1 MQASKKESLLFSPF
15 QVKSMRLKN
24 RVVMSPMGS
33 NLALCSGEI
42 SDEHIEYYRLRAAGG
57 VGLIIVE
64 NMCVDFPAGSNG
76 TTQLRLDHDCFIPR
90 LFRFNEVIHQYGC
103 CTSVQLNHAGCTA
116 VPGRIGRPA
125 VSASRVPLK
134 DGSYSEELSISE
146 IHRIAQQFGR
156 AAARAKYAGFDSVEI
171 HAGHGY
177 LINQFLSPLWNHR
190 TDEFGGTLEN
200 RARFCRLVTSAVREA
215 VGPDFPVLIR
225 LSLEEFIQGGNSL
238 EDSLQLLEF
247 FHQDVD
253 LIDASVGTK
262 YAMDAAQLPD
272 GWRTYLAEAVR
283 ARYHQPCAVM
293 GNIRL
298 PEDAEGI
305 LSRGEADLIVI
316 GRGLLADPQWVEK
329 AQQGKSAEIRPC
341 LSCNVGCVNH
351 RMVQNRPI
359 RCAVNPSITCE
370 SWTDTHK
377 VVRPC
382 TIVVVG
388 GGIAGLEAACTAA
401 ESGCRVFLLER
412 EAELGGWVRRISA
425 LPQKFRMKR
434 LLDYMLGRVHG
445 LQSLTCLTGVRATI
459 EQIRDYHPD
468 LVIWSV
474 GSVPTLPNINGLHI
488 QLQAPGSDL
497 YDLNGFLLN
506 LPQEHQWTGKTIV
519 LAGGGPVALDIA
531 EFFAEH
537 GNKVT
542 IIEQMP
548 DIGSGLDPLTKGFLM
563 DTFQKHDATILTSH
577 RIESVADHAFIT
589 SGPDGMRTISFDAGF
604 ICLGLRS
611 NPTQAEL
618 LQAIQSDGIPTL
630 QIGDSR
636 QARRI
641 YEAIHEGYH
650 VVDWLNENGYY
661 TS

>member
-1 MQASKKESLLFSPF
+1 
-15 QVKSMRLKN
+15 
-24 RVVMSPMGS
+24 MSPMGS

-370 SWTDTHK
+370 PWTDTHK

-459 EQIRDYHPD
+459 EQIWDYHPD

-650 VVDWLNENGYY
+650 IVDWLNENGYY

>member
-370 SWTDTHK
+370 PWTDTHK

-641 YEAIHEGYH
+641 YEGYH
-650 VVDWLNENGYY
+650 IVDWLNENGYY

>member
-1 MQASKKESLLFSPF
+1 MQAAKKESLLFSPF
-15 QVKSMRLKN
+15 QVKNMRLKN

-316 GRGLLADPQWVEK
+316 GRGLLADPQWAAK
-329 AQQGKSAEIRPC
+329 AQQGRSDEICPC
-341 LSCNVGCVNH
+341 ISCNVGCVNH

-370 SWTDTHK
+370 PWTDTHK

-412 EAELGGWVRRISA
+412 EAELGGWVRQISA

-434 LLDYMLGRVHG
+434 LLDYMLGRVRG

-474 GSVPTLPNINGLHI
+474 GSVPSLPNINGLHI
-488 QLQAPGSDL
+488 QLQTPGSDL

-506 LPQEHQWTGKTIV
+506 LPQEHQWTGKTIG

-531 EFFAEH
+531 EFFAEQ

-563 DTFQKHDATILTSH
+563 DTFQKHDTTILTSH
-577 RIESVADHAFIT
+577 RLESVVDHAFIT
-589 SGPDGMRTISFDAGF
+589 SGLDGMRTISFDAGF
-604 ICLGLRS
+604 ICLGLCS
-611 NPTQAEL
+611 NPTQTEL

-636 QARRI
+636 RARRI

-650 VVDWLNENGYY
+650 IVDWLNENGYY
-661 TS
+661 NP

>member
-370 SWTDTHK
+370 PWTDTHK

-401 ESGCRVFLLER
+401 ESGCRVFLLEW

-650 VVDWLNENGYY
+650 IVDWLNENGYY

>member
-1 MQASKKESLLFSPF
+1 MQTAKTDSLLFSPF
-15 QVKSMRLKN
+15 QIKSMHLKN

-76 TTQLRLDHDCFIPR
+76 TTQLRLDQDCFIPR
-90 LFRFNEVIHQYGC
+90 LYRFNEVIHRYGC

-116 VPGRIGRPA
+116 VPERIGCPA

-134 DGSYSEELSISE
+134 DGSYSEELSVSE
-146 IHRIAQQFGR
+146 IHRIARQFGR
-156 AAARAKYAGFDSVEI
+156 AAARAKCAGFDSVEI

-177 LINQFLSPLWNHR
+177 LIDQFLSPLRNHR
-190 TDEFGGTLEN
+190 TDEFGGSLEN
-200 RARFCRLVTSAVREA
+200 RARFCCLVTAAVRAA

-238 EDSLQLLEF
+238 EDSLQLLKF

-272 GWRTYLAEAVR
+272 GWRTYLAKAVKD
-283 ARYHQPCAVM
+283 RYHQPCAVM

-316 GRGLLADPQWVEK
+316 GRGLLADPQWAAK
-329 AQQGKSAEIRPC
+329 ARQGRSDEIRPC
-341 LSCNVGCVNH
+341 ISCNVGCVNH

-359 RCAVNPSITCE
+359 RCTVNPSITCE
-370 SWTDTHK
+370 PWTSTHR
-377 VVRPC
+377 VTRPC
-382 TIVVVG
+382 TVVVVG
-388 GGIAGLEAACTAA
+388 GGMAGLEAACTAA

-412 EAELGGWVRRISA
+412 EAELGGWVRRISV

-434 LLDYMLGRVHG
+434 LLDYMLRRAQG
-445 LQSLTCLTGVRATI
+445 LQNLTCLTGVCVTA

-474 GSVPTLPNINGLHI
+474 GSIPSLPNIAGLHA

-506 LPQEHQWTGKTIV
+506 LSQERQWTGKTIG

-531 EFFAEH
+531 EFFAEL

-542 IIEQMP
+542 IIEQLSE
-548 DIGSGLDPLTKGFLM
+548 IGSGLDPLTKGFLM
-563 DTFQKHDATILTSH
+563 DTLQKHGATILTSH
-577 RIESVADHAFIT
+577 RLESVADHAFMAA
-589 SGPDGMRTISFDAGF
+589 GPNGARTISFDAGF

-611 NPTQAEL
+611 NSSQAEL
-618 LQAIQSDGIPTL
+618 LQTIQSDGIPTL

-641 YEAIHEGYH
+641 YEGIHEGYH
-650 VVDWLNENGYY
+650 IIDWLNENGYY
-661 TS
+661 KP

>member
-650 VVDWLNENGYY
+650 IVDWLNENGYY

>member
-370 SWTDTHK
+370 PWTDTHK

-650 VVDWLNENGYY
+650 IVDWLNENGYY